1 MPSSTAGPERA
12 PVDPDVDLHDP
23 SQRNRRAWDPAVL
36 AVIALGAV
44 IGAQARY
51 GLSLWWPSEPG
62 RWPVSTW
69 WINLSGSFLLGSL
82 MVVLVELRSPSRL
95 ARPFIGVGMLGGYT
109 TFSTA
114 MVESHELV
122 LADHPGTAMAYLF
135 GTAAA
140 ALAAVAAGSSGTRVA
155 IAGWRRIRRSG
166 RS

>member
-1 MPSSTAGPERA
+1 MPSFTGGPERG
-12 PVDPDVDLHDP
+12 PIDPDVDLQDP
-23 SQRNRRAWDPAVL
+23 GQRSRRAWDPAVL

-44 IGAQARY
+44 LGAQARY

-69 WINLSGSFLLGSL
+69 WVNLSGSFLLGSL
-82 MVVLVELRSPSRL
+82 MVLLAQLPSPSRL
-95 ARPFIGVGMLGGYT
+95 ARPFIGVGMLGGFT

-114 MVESHELV
+114 MVEAHDLA
-122 LADHPGTAMAYLF
+122 LADHPGTALAYLV

-155 IAGWRRIRRSG
+155 IAGWHRIRRSG
-166 RS
+166 RR